1 MSREERL
8 LIMIVYPVLVCH
20 RLLIRYLPY
29 RVWSRPIFEHGK
41 RIIYHSSAAPPR
53 ALSKITGTAREV
65 GRSVERASRILP
77 GSNCLDQALCCSSIL
92 KALGHKPVLRIGV
105 IRDLAAPFQ
114 AHAWVEAGS
123 RIVVGN
129 IENLDSY
136 RQLPVES
143 FVRFFAS
150 GRKPRGRIHRII

>member
-1 MSREERL
+1 MLTL
-8 LIMIVYPVLVCH
+8 LVYPALVCH
-20 RLLIRYLPY
+20 RLLVRYFPY
-29 RVWSRPIFEHGK
+29 RVWSRSIFEHGK
-41 RIIYHSSAAPPR
+41 RNIYAICAA
-53 ALSKITGTAREV
+53 ALIQLSKIAGTVRDI

-92 KALGHKPVLRIGV
+92 RAMGHEPVLRIGV